1 MIAKDHRFTRRQFA
15 AARKRMKSFRS
26 GPFLFLYRTNPK
38 VHSKFAVVVKK
49 KIEKRAVVRN
59 RFKRSVYTHLQEKFL
74 NQFSNLQLICLHQG
88 KDMKSLEKE
97 AFNKFSEH
105 YQQTLT

>member
-38 VHSKFAVVVKK
+38 VQQKFAVVVKK
-49 KIEKRAVVRN
+49 KTEKRAVVRN
-59 RFKRSVYTHLQEKFL
+59 RFKRLVYTHLQDTFLHKF
-74 NQFSNLQLICLHQG
+74 NHLQLICLHQG
-88 KDMKSLEKE
+88 KDMKDLETK
-97 AFNKFSEH
+97 AFDEFSDH
-105 YQQTLT
+105 YQKTLT